1 MHHFERKIILFDFIA
16 INLVWVVYYV
26 MRVESKLMDVE
37 AKPDLLLPMMIV
49 YLFWMGVF
57 FFFGLYRPWYARSR
71 TDEFASV
78 FRAISIGCVTI
89 FLIIFF
95 DDDNTVG
102 QTGNRFVI
110 VLYWV
115 LMILFV
121 GVGRLMV
128 RSFRKRLLMRGI
140 GLRETLIVGT
150 GSKAIELY
158 GSVKKYPALG
168 YKVIGFIDN
177 ASDKQLRNGSLPAS
191 YLGKIEEIP
200 SILKKNDVKNIL
212 LAPESKEKETILEV
226 VSLSTGYD
234 VSIKIIPDMY
244 DIISGQARTNQLY
257 GFPLIE
263 IMPHIMQPWEE
274 SAKRLMDIIV
284 SFFIL
289 TVTAPLWI
297 FIAAAIKLNS
307 PGALVY
313 SQERVGK
320 DGKIFKMHKF
330 RTMYIDAEAR
340 TGPVWATANDPRIT
354 SVGKFLRKT
363 RLDEIP
369 QFIDVLRGDMSLVG
383 PRPERPHFVEML
395 AKEIPLYKRRLGVKP
410 GITGWSQIKQGYD
423 TSVEDV
429 KSKVRYD
436 LFYIENMSFRMDI
449 KILLMTFYTMIA
461 GKGN

>member
-1 MHHFERKIILFDFIA
+1 MKQFERKIILFDFFA
-16 INLVWVVYYV
+16 INLAWIVYYLV
-26 MRVESKLMDVE
+26 RVESQLVDFA
-37 AKPDLLLPMMIV
+37 AKPDLILPAIIM
-49 YLFWMGVF
+49 YLYWMAVF
-57 FFFGLYRPWYARSR
+57 MFFGLYRPWYARSR
-71 TDEFASV
+71 TDEFSSV
-78 FRAISIGCVTI
+78 FRAISIGCIAI
-89 FLIIFF
+89 FFVIFF
-95 DDDNTVG
+95 DDENTV
-102 QTGNRFVI
+102 TYSTNRLVI

-115 LMILFV
+115 LMVMFV
-121 GVGRLMV
+121 GVGRITV
-128 RSFRKRLLMRGI
+128 RSFRKRLLIQGI

-150 GSKAIELY
+150 GTRAIELFH
-158 GSVKKYPALG
+158 SVKKYPALG
-168 YKVIGFIDN
+168 YKIIGFVGNVHRSAERDT
-177 ASDKQLRNGSLPAS
+177 LPAS
-191 YLGKIEEIP
+191 FLGKLEEIP

-212 LAPESKEKETILEV
+212 LAPDSREKETILEV
-226 VSLSTGYD
+226 VSLSTGYN

-274 SAKRLMDIIV
+274 SAKRITDIAV
-284 SFFIL
+284 SLVIL
-289 TVTAPLWI
+289 TVTSPLWI
-297 FIAAAIKLNS
+297 FVAAAIKLNS

-330 RTMYIDAEAR
+330 RTMYKDAEAK
-340 TGPVWATANDPRIT
+340 TGPVWATSNDPRVT
-354 SVGKFLRKT
+354 SVGRFLRKT

-369 QFIDVLRGDMSLVG
+369 QFMDVLRGDMSLVG
-383 PRPERPHFVEML
+383 PRPERPHFVEVL
-395 AKEIPLYKRRLGVKP
+395 AKEVPLYKRRLGVKP
-410 GITGWSQIKQGYD
+410 GITGWAQIKQGYD